1 MRKGLAPLS
10 RRLVLTLAGL
20 GLVATLAAPWTM
32 AAAQA
37 LPPLKETPQLE
48 PLVAEGKLPPIADR
62 IPLDPLVVDLPAEG
76 LETGKPGGSLRTLI
90 DRPKSIRYIV
100 VWGYARL
107 VGYTPELELK
117 PDILKEVKVEDD
129 NRVFTF
135 ILRRG
140 HKWSDGK
147 PFTSEDF
154 RYYWEDVANNPT
166 LSPSGPPA
174 TLLVD
179 GEPPKFEVIDEITVR
194 YSWSKPNPTFLQEL
208 ARARPTFLY
217 MPAHYMRQFHEKYG
231 DPEQIARMVAAE
243 RVKDWAAL
251 HNRRETMYDF
261 DNIDM
266 PTLQPWSNSTKGPS
280 TRFIMVRNPYFH
292 RIDST
297 GQQLPYINEVIM
309 DVAAARMIPAKA
321 AAGETDLQARGLNFS
336 DLAVLKQNE
345 ERSHYHVE
353 LWPSGKAA
361 QFALYPNLNAADEEW
376 RKLFRDERFRR
387 ALSISIDRYL
397 ISRTLYLGLAD
408 PANNFPLQ
416 RSPLYDK
423 ELAGLWTQYSPE
435 DANKLLDEIG
445 LTKYDSS
452 GYRLLPDGRR
462 AEIVVETAGENP
474 EEVDIL
480 QLIAEDWAKI
490 GIRLLI
496 KPSMRDVLRDRAYTG
511 QVMMTTWSGWDN
523 GVPTPAMMPDELAPT
538 HQDNLVWPKW
548 GEYHETK
555 GKSGEAPDLPAAKEL
570 MTLYFDWFR
579 AETDDERAAIWKK
592 MLKINA
598 EQQFIIGVVGS
609 VPQPVVV
616 SNRLRNVPK
625 DAFYGWDPG
634 AQFGIYRPDQFWFAE

>member
-37 LPPLKETPQLE
+37 LPPLRETPQLE

>member
-37 LPPLKETPQLE
+37 LPPLRETPQLE

-76 LETGKPGGSLRTLI
+76 LETGRPGGSLRTLI

>member
-37 LPPLKETPQLE
+37 LPPLRETPQLE

-76 LETGKPGGSLRTLI
+76 LETGRPGGSLRTLI

-462 AEIVVETAGENP
+462 AEIVVETASENP

-579 AETDDERAAIWKK
+579 AETDEERAAIWKK

>member
-37 LPPLKETPQLE
+37 LPPLRETPQLE

-76 LETGKPGGSLRTLI
+76 LETGRPGGSLRTLI

-579 AETDDERAAIWKK
+579 AETDEERAAIWKK

>member
-76 LETGKPGGSLRTLI
+76 LETGRPGGSLRTLI